1 MNNKVKEGRYWTNED
16 GTTGY
21 QPFTVDN
28 FEDCQHCGR
37 PHGDEVEIVQG
48 KDRAIVYLHPE
59 CEAPYRQR
67 WGDKIIISTEE
78 VTDDLGIFALSVDR
92 YIQAAIIK
100 DVISRI
106 IEPGADLDAARKTL
120 CPELVDAILAARE
133 RWKRETSEARME
145 QTRESGEDDI
155 PF

>member
-1 MNNKVKEGRYWTNED
+1 MSNKVRKEGRYWTNED

-78 VTDDLGIFALSVDR
+78 VTDDLDNFALSVDR
-92 YIQAAIIK
+92 YI
-100 DVISRI
+100 R
-106 IEPGADLDAARKTL
+106 PR
-120 CPELVDAILAARE
+120 
-133 RWKRETSEARME
+133 
-145 QTRESGEDDI
+145 
-155 PF
+155 